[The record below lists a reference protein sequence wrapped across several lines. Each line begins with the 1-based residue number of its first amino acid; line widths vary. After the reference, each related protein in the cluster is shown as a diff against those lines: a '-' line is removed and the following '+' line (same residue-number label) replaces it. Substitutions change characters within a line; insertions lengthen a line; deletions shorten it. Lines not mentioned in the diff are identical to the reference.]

1 RIAWQGKT
9 NELLSGKASASALLG
24 ITG

>member
-1 RIAWQGKT
+1 IAWQGKT

>member
-1 RIAWQGKT
+1 WQGKT

>member
-1 RIAWQGKT
+1 AWQGKT